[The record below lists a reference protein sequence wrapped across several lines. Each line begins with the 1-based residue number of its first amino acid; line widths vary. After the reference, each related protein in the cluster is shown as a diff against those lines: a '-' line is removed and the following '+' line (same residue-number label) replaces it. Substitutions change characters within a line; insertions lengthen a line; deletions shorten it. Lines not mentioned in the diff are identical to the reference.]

1 MVKNVF
7 SCLGYRF
14 FEKNNVLQLHKS
26 GKGELDMERKNMVK
40 PSAKLVEKTLN
51 RMLKVDANST
61 SCALIYQPKAPKELE
76 RFRGEK

>member
-1 MVKNVF
+1 
-7 SCLGYRF
+7 
-14 FEKNNVLQLHKS
+14 
-26 GKGELDMERKNMVK
+26 MERKNMVK

-51 RMLKVDANST
+51 RMLKDANST